1 MIKFVSTPLL
11 IPILLCVSC
20 SSVRTTVI
28 VPPNTN
34 EEIKSPTY
42 DVSLATIRNQSD
54 QDLGIAVVNGSGEQ
68 LRGFG
73 LGKRSKNKVLVEK
86 NSTLVLDNASNQ
98 LIKATVSFK
107 ESEMPARDPKDK
119 AISFVLRNNT
129 AKSIPLL
136 IPSVMNPNLSP
147 FSNSGVDLAVGQE
160 ILFKEK
166 GKRYVLLV
174 VDDSI
179 REGEK
184 IDVAKLLKARKQELG
199 L

>member
-1 MIKFVSTPLL
+1 MIKFVSTTLL

-28 VPPNTN
+28 VPPNNN

-42 DVSLATIRNQSD
+42 DVRLATIRNQSD

-98 LIKATVSFK
+98 SIKATVSFK
-107 ESEMPARDPKDK
+107 ESEMPRDPKDR